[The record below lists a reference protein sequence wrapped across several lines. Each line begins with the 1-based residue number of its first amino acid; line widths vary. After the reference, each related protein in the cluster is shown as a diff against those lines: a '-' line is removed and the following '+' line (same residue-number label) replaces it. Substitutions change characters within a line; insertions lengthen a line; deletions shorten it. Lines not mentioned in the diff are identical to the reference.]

1 MVNNMRVN
9 VMMSFTKYAFL
20 KWLGGLLTIGGFLIA
35 FAGVIGETEPLL
47 GGIGILLVIVGIRL
61 ALIGIQDESRKNK
74 ALKSC

>member
-1 MVNNMRVN
+1 MRVN
-9 VMMSFTKYAFL
+9 VMMSFAKYVFL

-61 ALIGIQDESRKNK
+61 ALIGIQAKVEKIK
-74 ALKSC
+74 L